1 MLALQGKEF
10 RIDNL
15 KFFISEGLILKQ
27 IFLLCALEDGGHYAS
42 EVSSFIVHRGGK
54 MGSCYDVDVG
64 VEKEA
69 HTNRELWLNECN
81 GAV

>member
-1 MLALQGKEF
+1 MYMFLFLQVLALQGKEF

-54 MGSCYDVDVG
+54 MGVVMM
-64 VEKEA
+64 
-69 HTNRELWLNECN
+69 LM
-81 GAV
+81 